1 MRVNWRISV
10 AYLLGLFAAGIL
22 AIAAFYKAG
31 DPGLFAD
38 QITAHRVTPESWSLP
53 LAYFFVGLELVTAAA
68 FVAFI
73 WPRVVFAGTIL
84 LMLGFIGVT
93 AWAWAHGN
101 AEGCGCFGRLVDRGP
116 REVIIEDALV
126 VLTSAV
132 AFLLLR
138 GFRMRPWQWAVGV
151 PLVAVALLLTVFG
164 TVLPLDEA
172 VVGIRP
178 GTDLSDMALDGSRIP
193 VDEGWLLLAIVGPEC
208 PACDEGIDSLKEVAT
223 NEAGPL
229 VLAAFPGTRGEAQ
242 SWRMKRLP
250 NFPVATSAR
259 LALRQYYRRLPTVFL
274 LEDGIVRRAWWGRIP
289 TAAEAIEA
297 RAASGI

>member
-1 MRVNWRISV
+1 MRVNWRVSI

-31 DPGLFAD
+31 DPAFFAE
-38 QITAHRVTPESWSLP
+38 QITAHKVTPESWSIY

-73 WPRVVFAGTIL
+73 WPRLVFAGTIG

-116 REVIIEDALV
+116 LEVIIEDALV

-132 AFLLLR
+132 ALILLR
-138 GFRMRPWQWAVGV
+138 GFRMRRWQWALGG
-151 PLVAVALLLTVFG
+151 PLMVATLLLTVFG
-164 TVLPLDEA
+164 TSLPLDEA

-178 GTDLSDMALDGSRIP
+178 GTDLSDMALDGSRVP
-193 VDEGWLLLAIVGPEC
+193 VDEGWVLLAIVGPEC
-208 PACDEGIDSLKEVAT
+208 QPCDEGIESLKQVAAAQ
-223 NEAGPL
+223 EGPQ
-229 VLAAFPGTRGEAQ
+229 VLAVLPGSRGEAQ
-242 SWRMKRLP
+242 TWRMKRLP
-250 NFPVATSAR
+250 NFPIATSAP
-259 LALRQYYRRLPTVFL
+259 LALRQYYRQLPTVFL

-289 TAAEAIEA
+289 TAAEVLEA
-297 RAASGI
+297 QAASDS